1 MTGTA
6 GAGIREEIVS
16 NKVAKSSSPLSQGI
30 RFGNLIFLSGQLAR
44 NPETGKLE
52 TEYSAQVRRI
62 LSNLRDLLE
71 ASGSSMGMVLKTTVF
86 VTDITK
92 VGELNKV
99 YREFFSDP
107 MPARSCVEVSAL
119 AGGAEVEI
127 ELIAACCGKAGGRSD
142 E

>member
-1 MTGTA
+1 M
-6 GAGIREEIVS
+6 
-16 NKVAKSSSPLSQGI
+16 AKSSSPLSQGI
-30 RFGNLIFLSGQLAR
+30 KFGNLIFLSGQLGR
-44 NPETGKLE
+44 NPDTGKLE
-52 TEYSAQVRRI
+52 TEYSGQIRRA

-71 ASGSSMGMVLKTTVF
+71 ASDSSMEMVLKTTVF

-92 VGELNKV
+92 VGELNQV

-127 ELIAACCGKAGGRSD
+127 ELIAACRRKAGASQ
-142 E
+142 